1 MNQPQ
6 FAQDSKD
13 LMNTLLRRANEL
25 VVKIDTLDRPSE
37 DLVKYYGY
45 LKDFPINS
53 GCLCDDILQA
63 AYNDAVLLAMGG
75 VRVLLE
81 DTINVHYLESR
92 PDEAA
97 RIAVATDWF
106 RISNDANAQKHE
118 LEGKSI
124 ANRAKEANKAAR
136 ALYYGEYAD
145 FCNYTHSTA
154 ARVILNV
161 PTLRVILANKAVM
174 ASLKAYANIVTCVE
188 RIMGETKSAAITTDV
203 ATYFN
208 KYRQTVMEAPLPE
221 LDATGKVKDEGVS
234 SQS

>member
-1 MNQPQ
+1 MDQPQ

-25 VVKIDTLDRPSE
+25 VIKIDTLDRPSE
-37 DLVKYYGY
+37 DLVRYYGY
-45 LKDFPINS
+45 LKDFLINS

-106 RISNDANAQKHE
+106 RLSNDANAQKNE
-118 LEGKSI
+118 LEGKSV
-124 ANRAKEANKAAR
+124 ADRAKEAGKAAR

-145 FCNYTHSTA
+145 FCSYIHGTA
-154 ARVILNV
+154 ARAILNV
-161 PTLRVILANKAVM
+161 PTLRVILANKAVV

-188 RIMGETKSAAITTDV
+188 RIMGGPTSATITTDV
-203 ATYFN
+203 AAYFD
-208 KYRQTVMEAPLPE
+208 KYRQPVMEAALPE
-221 LDATGKVKDEGVS
+221 LDDTGKIKNEEAS
-234 SQS
+234 S